1 MIKQSLF
8 AASLF
13 LTAASSSHAENGGCP
28 VRPTDPLVSIEL
40 FDGPVSDN
48 VILAPDQSTGTP
60 AKGKSVWNVSS
71 IYAEGRSLAV
81 ACRYKSSP
89 KPVMVEFKQ
98 KVATCTQIM
107 DNKAGGSFHCR

>member
-1 MIKQSLF
+1 MIQRSLF
-8 AASLF
+8 AASLL
-13 LTAASSSHAENGGCP
+13 LTAASSTHAENGGCP
-28 VRPTDPLVSIEL
+28 VRPTDTLVSIEL

-48 VILAPDQSTGTP
+48 VILAPDKSTGTS

-81 ACRYKSSP
+81 ACRYKSSQ

-98 KVATCTQIM
+98 KVATCTQII
-107 DNKAGGSFHCR
+107 DSKAGGSFYCQ